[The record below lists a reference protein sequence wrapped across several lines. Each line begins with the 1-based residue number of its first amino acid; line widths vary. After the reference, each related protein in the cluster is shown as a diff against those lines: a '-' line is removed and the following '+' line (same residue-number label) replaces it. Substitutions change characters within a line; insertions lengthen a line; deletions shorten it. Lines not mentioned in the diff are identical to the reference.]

1 MVFWEQ
7 RSICITG
14 TRLGRAAAVV
24 TLLAS
29 LLCAT
34 PGCGV
39 FTLRFLDQ
47 EIRVTS
53 LPQGAQIF
61 VDGRPS
67 GQQTPGVVRLERNGN
82 HTIWVDREGY
92 QRPPNQL
99 VIRRV
104 RDWIVAVDLAFSVLL
119 VGFLFLVVDDQLG
132 SDSDLEPGE
141 LHFELRPLSW
151 RGPSEAAPAGGL
163 LRSFDGGPAPP
174 LGFVTDS
181 VLVLQHQG
189 RGYLGGLLR
198 AA

>member
-1 MVFWEQ
+1 MAVGGQ
-7 RSICITG
+7 GSARDSG
-14 TRLGRAAAVV
+14 AGLGRAVV
-24 TLLAS
+24 VVLLLVA
-29 LLCAT
+29 LLGAT

-39 FTLRFLDQ
+39 LTLRFLDQ

-53 LPQGAQIF
+53 QPQGAEIF

-67 GQQTPGVVRLERNGN
+67 GQQTPGVLKLERNGN
-82 HTIWVDREGY
+82 HTIWVDRDGY

-151 RGPSEAAPAGGL
+151 RLRPPAAKVAGPS
-163 LRSFDGGPAPP
+163 PP
-174 LGFVTDS
+174 S
-181 VLVLQHQG
+181 VLEHQ
-189 RGYLGGLLR
+189 RGGDLGGLLR

>member
-1 MVFWEQ
+1 MVAGE
-7 RSICITG
+7 RRLICAVAA
-14 TRLGRAAAVV
+14 RLGRAAVVV
-24 TLLAS
+24 TLVS
-29 LLCAT
+29 CLLCAT

-39 FTLRFLDQ
+39 LTLRFLDQ

-53 LPQGAQIF
+53 QPQGAQIF

-82 HTIWVDREGY
+82 HTIWVDRDGY

-104 RDWIVAVDLAFSVLL
+104 RDWIVVVDLVFSVLV

-132 SDSDLEPGE
+132 SDSDLEPAD

-151 RGPSEAAPAGGL
+151 RVPGGAAGHGAGL
-163 LRSFDGGPAPP
+163 APP
-174 LGFVTDS
+174 S
-181 VLVLQHQG
+181 ALQDQG
-189 RGYLGGLLR
+189 GSHLGGLIR

>member
-1 MVFWEQ
+1 MLPNGLQ
-7 RSICITG
+7 RSS
-14 TRLGRAAAVV
+14 R
-24 TLLAS
+24 
-29 LLCAT
+29 
-34 PGCGV
+34 
-39 FTLRFLDQ
+39 RFL
-47 EIRVTS
+47 
-53 LPQGAQIF
+53 A
-61 VDGRPS
+61 
-67 GQQTPGVVRLERNGN
+67 RL
-82 HTIWVDREGY
+82 WVDREGY

-174 LGFVTDS
+174 LGW
-181 VLVLQHQG
+181 G
-189 RGYLGGLLR
+189 
-198 AA
+198 